1 MKLDIDCVRDVLLDL
16 ETFPIGCYTLYDFK
30 DSLDKH
36 GINNVLYT
44 LSKLKEA
51 GYINAEISCWES
63 GSIDCYGVYN
73 MTFTGH
79 QFLETI
85 RANKV
90 WTKTQ
95 GILNQI
101 GSHSFDLVKQVAT
114 AVLSQ
119 FLTTYL

>member
-16 ETFPIGCYTLYDFK
+16 ETFPIGCYTLHDLK
-30 DSLDKH
+30 VSVGKH
-36 GINNVLYT
+36 GANNVLYT

-51 GYINAEISCWES
+51 GYINAEIACWES
-63 GSIDCYGVYN
+63 GTIDCYGVYN
-73 MTFTGH
+73 MTFSGH

-90 WTKTQ
+90 WVKTQ

-101 GSHSFDLVKQVAT
+101 GSHSFDLVKQVAS
-114 AVLSQ
+114 AILSQ
-119 FLTTYL
+119 LLTTYV